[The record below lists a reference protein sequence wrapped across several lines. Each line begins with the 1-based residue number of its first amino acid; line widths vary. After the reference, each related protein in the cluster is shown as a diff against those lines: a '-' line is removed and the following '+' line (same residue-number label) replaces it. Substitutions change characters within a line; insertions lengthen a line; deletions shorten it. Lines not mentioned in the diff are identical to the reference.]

1 MKPGFYACYISA
13 VITLLLLAPIRNVCG
28 GEVLYEDNFTN
39 LDPSWGTPG
48 EILSVKDGKLTLK
61 PALNTT
67 QSVLNQSNV
76 FDDAD
81 IAVDVILSSGD
92 PIVPGGLVFW
102 AKDYS
107 NFYCLS
113 VDANGSFKIS
123 HFVTDR
129 WLIPVGWTKSE
140 AMNNGIGQVNNLR
153 VVTKGRQATAYIND
167 KEVVTINGQPPQGGG
182 CVGILGGSAQDS
194 QNTWQF
200 ANLRVIATTQSTAP
214 TPRAPVRPVRQLA
227 LRLHGSNTI
236 GKELAPTLCEDFL
249 KYEGATSVQRKPGAR
264 EDEID
269 IEAVL
274 PGESPELL
282 VFEIQAHGSKTAF
295 EDLASGK
302 CDVGM
307 SSRQI
312 KPDEAQQCALAG
324 LGDMFSPTCENV
336 LGLDGIAVLVSKSNP
351 INALTKQQIADI
363 FTGKITDWSQVGGN
377 SGPIYLYAPDEN
389 SGTFDTF
396 KSLVLAR
403 ESVVPPSITFRG

>member
-1 MKPGFYACYISA
+1 MKPRSYAFCISA
-13 VITLLLLAPIRNVCG
+13 LIALFSMSPVRDVFG

-48 EILSVKDGKLTLK
+48 EILSIKDGKLTLK

-92 PIVPGGLVFW
+92 PIMPGGLVFW

-113 VDANGSFKIS
+113 IDANGSFKIS

-140 AMNNGIGQVNNLR
+140 AMNKGVGQTNKIR

-182 CVGILGGSAQDS
+182 CVGISGGSAQDS

-214 TPRAPVRPVRQLA
+214 TPPVPVPVPVRPARQLA

-236 GKELAPTLCEDFL
+236 GKELA
-249 KYEGATSVQRKPGAR
+249 
-264 EDEID
+264 
-269 IEAVL
+269 
-274 PGESPELL
+274 
-282 VFEIQAHGSKTAF
+282 
-295 EDLASGK
+295 
-302 CDVGM
+302 
-307 SSRQI
+307 
-312 KPDEAQQCALAG
+312 
-324 LGDMFSPTCENV
+324 
-336 LGLDGIAVLVSKSNP
+336 
-351 INALTKQQIADI
+351 
-363 FTGKITDWSQVGGN
+363 
-377 SGPIYLYAPDEN
+377 
-389 SGTFDTF
+389 
-396 KSLVLAR
+396 
-403 ESVVPPSITFRG
+403 

>member
-1 MKPGFYACYISA
+1 
-13 VITLLLLAPIRNVCG
+13 
-28 GEVLYEDNFTN
+28 
-39 LDPSWGTPG
+39 
-48 EILSVKDGKLTLK
+48 
-61 PALNTT
+61 
-67 QSVLNQSNV
+67 
-76 FDDAD
+76 
-81 IAVDVILSSGD
+81 
-92 PIVPGGLVFW
+92 
-102 AKDYS
+102 
-107 NFYCLS
+107 
-113 VDANGSFKIS
+113 
-123 HFVTDR
+123 
-129 WLIPVGWTKSE
+129 
-140 AMNNGIGQVNNLR
+140 MNKGIGQINNLR

-182 CVGILGGSAQDS
+182 CVGISGGSAQDS

-214 TPRAPVRPVRQLA
+214 TPPVPVRPARQLA

-324 LGDMFSPTCENV
+324 LGNMFSPACENV

-363 FTGKITDWSQVGGN
+363 FTGKITDWSQVGAIPGRFI
-377 SGPIYLYAPDEN
+377 SMRPMRTPERL
-389 SGTFDTF
+389 T
-396 KSLVLAR
+396 
-403 ESVVPPSITFRG
+403 PSNH